1 MGGQNTTTSSASS
14 GGGSNNNNN
23 NNNQATQIAKKV
35 KKDIGLTAVGGL
47 GGQNQ
52 GYIAAN
58 APDPLMYGGAAS
70 QAAQQQMAAAGM
82 GTITPQG
89 SFQNVVRDPKT
100 GKMTVVSGVTDVLG
114 GSMGTPGSQ
123 TVMGQIPISKKM
135 FEQQKNIQMITTG
148 AMALTGI
155 PLVGAAFADYSKK
168 KYSDYVSSFADTL
181 RTSTSYAA
189 QPSTET
195 QPTQRV
201 TDTQAA
207 AETGESSFVETAA
220 ERSKRMAAISR
231 RNEALKGKRSFF
243 SGVKQTIAGQL

>member
-23 NNNQATQIAKKV
+23 NQATQIAKQV

-70 QAAQQQMAAAGM
+70 TAAKKRMEEAGM
-82 GTITPQG
+82 GTYNPQTG
-89 SFQNVVRDPKT
+89 SFQNVVGNQIISGT
-100 GKMTVVSGVTDVLG
+100 GAVMG
-114 GSMGTPGSQ
+114 GAMGTGEQ
-123 TVMGQIPISKKM
+123 TVMGQIPISQKM
-135 FEQQKNIQMITTG
+135 FEQQKKLQMIATG

-155 PLVGAAFADYSKK
+155 PLMGAAYLDARKK
-168 KYSDYVSSFADTL
+168 KYDDYVSSFNNIIKSPT
-181 RTSTSYAA
+181 TSYGMSNNQSA
-189 QPSTET
+189 QK
-195 QPTQRV
+195 V